1 MKPTTYTEG
10 NITLEKGSYE
20 NGWYLSVAEVLE
32 NGGNWIAIKEEE
44 IKRIADVCVRWLIDH
59 EKPPKRMKKVVVKK
73 TLKHENS

>member
-10 NITLEKGSYE
+10 NITLEKGSYK
-20 NGWYLSVAEVLE
+20 NGWYLSVAEVLG
-32 NGGNWIAIKEEE
+32 NGGNWIAIEEKE